1 MTRRQTQQATAL
13 LLTPDRGVLAASLAW
28 PEFLKRWREGQ
39 WPEFLVHGI
48 HI

>member
-1 MTRRQTQQATAL
+1 MTRRQTHQATAL
-13 LLTPDRGVLAASLAW
+13 MLTTDRGVLASCLAW
-28 PEFLKRWREGQ
+28 PAFQKRWREGQ